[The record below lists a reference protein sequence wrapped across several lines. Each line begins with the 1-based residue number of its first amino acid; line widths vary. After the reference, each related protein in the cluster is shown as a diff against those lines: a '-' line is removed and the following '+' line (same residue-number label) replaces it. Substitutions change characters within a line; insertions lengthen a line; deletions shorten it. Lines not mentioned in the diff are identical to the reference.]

1 LKRFGNLPIGTLTEP
16 KQVETEYLY
25 LQKRLL
31 IRLRFMPGMYGE
43 EATLQVLKGAALKF
57 YQKQQISRLSR
68 DAVGI
73 SQQLRYKLHELQEQM
88 LQNPNLSDEKVEALT
103 VLNRLLS
110 NLDHQIKTFSESE
123 ESVDDN

>member
-1 LKRFGNLPIGTLTEP
+1 
-16 KQVETEYLY
+16 
-25 LQKRLL
+25 LL
-31 IRLRFMPGMYGE
+31 RLRFMPGMYGE

-88 LQNPNLSDEKVEALT
+88 LQNPNVSAEQLESLT

-110 NLDHQIKTFSESE
+110 NLDNQIKTFSDSE
-123 ESVDDN
+123 ESIDDSQEDC